1 MAVYYKWI
9 KGCAS
14 GANLSEGL
22 WTYIKWGSGN
32 ASLSVN
38 NLPTLYTTNGKVD
51 TPDED
56 RNLGYFLTNN
66 ATGVQLQQPWILGDN
81 CYFKTGTNNIF
92 VEHDDAGS
100 IKMYSDTSG
109 GYYSF
114 TKGLNVDEDTSL
126 QGALTVAGKTIITDA
141 TEASDAD
148 AALKISGG
156 VRVNKSLN
164 VGNKLDVKEG
174 ITSKSSCTAVY
185 FNATSDMRAKEN
197 IRLATYDALALIEKL
212 PVYIYNYKNDKDT
225 VTGILAQDLLALQP
239 QELQLVSNIHATGE
253 NEDYMS
259 IKHDKIIFILMKAI
273 QEQQE
278 QINYLKKEIKQLKN
292 K

>member
-22 WTYIKWGSGN
+22 WTYIKWGNGDVS
-32 ASLSVN
+32 SSVD
-38 NLPTLYTTNGKVD
+38 NLPTLYTTKGKVD
-51 TPDED
+51 TPED
-56 RNLGYFLTNN
+56 SRSLGYFLTNN
-66 ATGVQLQQPWILGDN
+66 ATGVQLQQPWTLGAN
-81 CYFKTGTNNIF
+81 CYFKTGTNNTF
-92 VEHDDAGS
+92 TEHDDAGS
-100 IKMYSDTSG
+100 IEMYSDESG
-109 GYYSF
+109 GYYNF
-114 TKGLNVDEDTSL
+114 TKGLNVDGNTSL
-126 QGALTVAGKTIITDA
+126 QGMLTTYGKTIVSDTTDA
-141 TEASDAD
+141 SDED
-148 AALKISGG
+148 AALKILGG
-156 VRVNKSLN
+156 VRINKSLN
-164 VGNKLDVKEG
+164 VGEE

-197 IRLATYDALALIEKL
+197 IQLATYDALTLIEKL
-212 PVYIYNYKNDKDT
+212 PIYIYNYKNDKDT

-239 QELQLVSNIHATGE
+239 QELQLVSNINATGE

-259 IKHDKIIFILMKAI
+259 IKHDKIVFILMKAI

-278 QINYLKKEIKQLKN
+278 QINCLEKEIKQLKN